1 MLLIHFQMS
10 TWVDI
15 LEKSKRD
22 KLFDESIKRMYG
34 DSHAP
39 PDGWIQRRKKDDD
52 GPHYDDDEDGL
63 RIDEE
68 DEDRR
73 ILKLLMIIKTS
84 MLEQKFYYHRME
96 MW

>member
-39 PDGWIQRRKKDDD
+39 PDG
-52 GPHYDDDEDGL
+52 
-63 RIDEE
+63 
-68 DEDRR
+68 
-73 ILKLLMIIKTS
+73 
-84 MLEQKFYYHRME
+84 
-96 MW
+96 